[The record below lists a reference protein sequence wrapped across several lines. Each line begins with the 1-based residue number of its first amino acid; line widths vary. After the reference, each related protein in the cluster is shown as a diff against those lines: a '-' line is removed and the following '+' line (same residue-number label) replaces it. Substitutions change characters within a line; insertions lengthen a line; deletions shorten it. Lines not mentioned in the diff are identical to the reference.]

1 MGQQDVYDFLKKH
14 RNRWFRSIEIARNI
28 GRSPSCV
35 TVSLKSL
42 RKGKIIDFKVFDRNY
57 YTYRFRD

>member
-14 RNRWFRSIEIARNI
+14 RNRWFKSIEIARNI
-28 GRSPSCV
+28 GRSSSSV
-35 TVSLKSL
+35 VANLRSL
-42 RKGKIIDFKVFDRNY
+42 RKGKIIDFRFFDRNY